1 MITRQ
6 RLSADFGLET
16 TQTYVVCGFM
26 WIELIGSLNWIL
38 VKFETYMNLI
48 NFRWVCTH
56 ALHNTYTNTYGIR

>member
-6 RLSADFGLET
+6 RLSADFGLDT

-38 VKFETYMNLI
+38 VKFETYTKLI
-48 NFRWVCTH
+48 NFRWVCMP
-56 ALHNTYTNTYGIR
+56 